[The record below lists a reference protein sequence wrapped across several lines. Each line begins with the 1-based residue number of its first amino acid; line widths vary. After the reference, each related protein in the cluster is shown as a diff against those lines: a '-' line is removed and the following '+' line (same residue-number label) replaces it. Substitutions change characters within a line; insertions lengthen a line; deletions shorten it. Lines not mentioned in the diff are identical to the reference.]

1 MIYLALALIAL
12 NLADILLT
20 VSVLSIGGVE
30 GNPLVRYLL
39 AEVGVVGAAVIKM
52 FVVGMAAYLFVK
64 LKQRFWLI
72 ASVVGMGGVVLW
84 NIWILL
90 LLSTN

>member
-20 VSVLSIGGVE
+20 ATVLQLGGVE
-30 GNPLVRYLL
+30 GNPVVRYLL

-84 NIWILL
+84 NIWILVL
-90 LLSTN
+90 LTR